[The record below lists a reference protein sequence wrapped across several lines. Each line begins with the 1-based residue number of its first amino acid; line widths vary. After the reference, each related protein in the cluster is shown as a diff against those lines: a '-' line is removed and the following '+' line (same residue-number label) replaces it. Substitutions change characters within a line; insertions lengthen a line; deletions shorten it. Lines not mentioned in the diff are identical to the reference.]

1 MLSTCCLFSLASST
15 PTSTHHGCSYV
26 DLQLHVLTSLFT
38 LFSGVTRRKYVMV
51 FWREIVCIV
60 HHVRQHTRR
69 SSKQRSTH
77 FAIDLGD
84 NTKEHNTRCGSNFGV
99 FFLFFLLLFSFYR
112 RFVLLLLL
120 GGCCCC
126 CCFGGLL
133 LWLLLF
139 FSNNQCSLSQWI

>member
-99 FFLFFLLLFSFYR
+99 FF
-112 RFVLLLLL
+112 
-120 GGCCCC
+120 CCCC
-126 CCFGGLL
+126 CCFLFIVVLFCFCCWGVVVVVVVALGGCCCGCC
-133 LWLLLF
+133 
-139 FSNNQCSLSQWI
+139 FSFLTTNVA